1 MKIAVTTLYTPEIAD
16 FSEEAVKNFR
26 MYCDLH
32 GYDLFVYEKTLVNGL
47 RGNWCKPKVLLNH
60 IRDYDYI
67 VWLDSD
73 IAILD
78 FNKKLEDIIKPY
90 ADKLIIT
97 TDDMGGW
104 KINNGFMIFK
114 NTDYINDVLQVL
126 WRQQS
131 KFTNKQRGDQKFFIE
146 FLQQI
151 KFPENK
157 CHTYP
162 QSEICAPLTLKNYKS
177 FSVHVMG
184 IHINDVR
191 RKYIKHINN
200 KRNNKNVIY
209 VVNAYDNYEM
219 PDIWRYSQP
228 TLKNYCEKY
237 GIDLV
242 VCKPNDL
249 DLYIN
254 RAYFKIDV
262 VDEFIDSKYDNA
274 LILDNDVVI
283 SNFAPNIFNS
293 FTGGAQALDLSNTH
307 KGMFNYF
314 NSQFHDKFYPH
325 LEKPSYMISS
335 GVVLLDKPSALSIS
349 KARQTLKNPE
359 QISKIKDFNRDET
372 FCWEQNYFTYL
383 INESKVRFSAIDYKY
398 NFLSS
403 YLKPMPISQWSPIN
417 KTFYF
422 LHIFGNNKDVG
433 LRCLKEY
440 CDCFHGIPEPPMIIL
455 PRDKE
460 KISDNRFN
468 EFLKLKDEWHKLKD
482 YDFIKYL
489 SSQISCLKVPNKKYN
504 CYNPGKKIAIV
515 SLYTP
520 EIADFAACSEKSIR
534 EYCEKQG
541 YTFYIYRES
550 LDAGASPNWSKA
562 RAILNHIDNH
572 ESIVWMDSDTIV
584 YNPNKK
590 FEDILDQCVP
600 MKKIIACEDI
610 GANNKKIKKG
620 SMLNSGVVIF
630 RNHQYTKNI
639 IKKWMNFDGDK
650 SFLYASGGDQ
660 EIFCNILKKSDG
672 FGFNRK
678 IFPMNK
684 FNTDPRMINRD
695 TFIVH
700 FMAYPHELKK
710 IFMNYWIQ

>member
-1 MKIAVTTLYTPEIAD
+1 MKIAITTLYTPEIAD
-16 FSEEAVKNFR
+16 FSKEAVKNFR

-32 GYDLFVYEKTLVNGL
+32 GYDLFVYEKTLLDGL

-60 IRDYDYI
+60 IKDYDYV

-90 ADKLIIT
+90 ADKLMIT

-162 QSEICAPLTLKNYKS
+162 QSEICAPLTLKNDKS

-200 KRNNKNVIY
+200 N
-209 VVNAYDNYEM
+209 
-219 PDIWRYSQP
+219 Q
-228 TLKNYCEKY
+228 
-237 GIDLV
+237 
-242 VCKPNDL
+242 
-249 DLYIN
+249 
-254 RAYFKIDV
+254 
-262 VDEFIDSKYDNA
+262 
-274 LILDNDVVI
+274 
-283 SNFAPNIFNS
+283 
-293 FTGGAQALDLSNTH
+293 
-307 KGMFNYF
+307 
-314 NSQFHDKFYPH
+314 
-325 LEKPSYMISS
+325 
-335 GVVLLDKPSALSIS
+335 
-349 KARQTLKNPE
+349 
-359 QISKIKDFNRDET
+359 
-372 FCWEQNYFTYL
+372 
-383 INESKVRFSAIDYKY
+383 
-398 NFLSS
+398 
-403 YLKPMPISQWSPIN
+403 
-417 KTFYF
+417 KT
-422 LHIFGNNKDVG
+422 NQ
-433 LRCLKEY
+433 
-440 CDCFHGIPEPPMIIL
+440 
-455 PRDKE
+455 E
-460 KISDNRFN
+460 KIPLNKLN

-550 LDAGASPNWSKA
+550 IDAGASPNWSKA

-610 GANNKKIKKG
+610 GASNKKLKKG

-639 IKKWMNFDGDK
+639 IAKWMNFDGDK

-660 EIFCNILKKSDG
+660 EILCNILKKSDG

-710 IFMNYWIQ
+710 IFMNYWMQ